1 MNHNWSATKQRLHP
15 QSVAEINRH
24 SVLSVDRIRQCETLS
39 GSRDKDTDQ
48 CLSAAISFCSRSDPV
63 PCENGSAETT
73 VAEGGRK
80 LVAGCWLSWL
90 TRPTYF
96 WSSSEANSLIFH
108 TQRFCLP
115 FSSLITLNFAIIT
128 PHVLTTWWKYYYVIG
143 WDIIQYKING
153 SSVSRLVL
161 MLINRRL
168 LLTNDL
174 KQYSLQKHRTFE
186 DMVRCT
192 TLQTRKRRHKSR

>member
-1 MNHNWSATKQRLHP
+1 MLLIACQLAACCYAWQTNTPAAAAYAQTTTRSKTTQ
-15 QSVAEINRH
+15 H
-24 SVLSVDRIRQCETLS
+24 SIH
-39 GSRDKDTDQ
+39 DT
-48 CLSAAISFCSRSDPV
+48 V

-73 VAEGGRK
+73 VAEGGRN

-108 TQRFCLP
+108 AQRFCLP

-143 WDIIQYKING
+143 WDIRQYKING
-153 SSVSRLVL
+153 SSASRLVL

-186 DMVRCT
+186 DMMRCT